1 MDLPLVWFV
10 LIALLWTGYL
20 VLEGFDFGVGM
31 LLRPFARND
40 TERRVM
46 INTIGPV
53 WDGNEVWLLVAGG
66 ATFAAFPEWYA
77 TLFSG
82 FYIPLLLI
90 LLALIIRGVAFEW
103 RGKINDDEWR
113 DRWDWVITIGSW
125 VPAVLFGVAFANLV
139 RGVPIDADKQF
150 VGNLADL
157 LNPFA
162 LLGGI
167 VTALIFLMHGAI
179 FIALKTDGEIRF
191 RASALA
197 ARLALPVTVA
207 AGGWVVWLQ
216 LEHSGKVWT
225 WIPLL
230 IAAVSLI
237 GVITAARLRLE
248 GRAFAL
254 SALAIIAT
262 VTLIFGSMFPDV
274 MPSSLDPANSLTI
287 RNASSTEY
295 TLGIITWIAAFLT
308 PLVLGYQGWTYWVF
322 RKRLTTASIPPH
334 AGLPRREPTDLDS
347 RH

>member
-1 MDLPLVWFV
+1 MDLPVVWFV
-10 LIALLWTGYL
+10 LIAVLWTGYL

-31 LLRPFARND
+31 LLRPFSRND

-103 RGKINDDEWR
+103 RGKINDDAWR
-113 DRWDWVITIGSW
+113 NRWDWVITIGSW
-125 VPAVLFGVAFANLV
+125 VPAVLFGVAFANLA
-139 RGVPIDADKQF
+139 RGVPIDADKQY
-150 VGNLADL
+150 VGNLFDL
-157 LNPFA
+157 LSPFA
-162 LLGGI
+162 LLGGV

-179 FIALKTDGEIRF
+179 FIALKTDGEIRE
-191 RASALA
+191 RAGALA
-197 ARLALPVTVA
+197 ARLALPVTVL

-216 LEHSGKVWT
+216 LAYSGKGWT
-225 WIPLL
+225 WIPLVV
-230 IAAVSLI
+230 AAVSLV
-237 GVITAARLRLE
+237 GVIAAAAQRRE

-262 VTLIFGSMFPDV
+262 VTLLFGSMFPDV
-274 MPSSLDPANSLTI
+274 MPSSLDPAFSLTI
-287 RNASSTEY
+287 RNASSTDY
-295 TLGIITWIAAFLT
+295 TLGIMTWIAAFLT

-322 RKRLTTASIPPH
+322 RKRLTTASIPAH
-334 AGLPRREPTDLDS
+334 IGLPRREPSDLDN